1 MFSRLILIPIITLTV
16 YADCLD
22 FQNNIDQAECYEK
35 QGNTNLAQA
44 AYERAILEDTNA
56 SAARVQLAALY
67 QKMQMPSSA
76 DALLSEIDQNQLSP
90 QQLTSLKALKERE
103 AQKRS
108 IFHSRVTLDL
118 GYDSNINISPIDN
131 TSLTS
136 PQKRME
142 TVFSR
147 TTASASYLY
156 DLSDPGGWYLRTD
169 GELYYQNNISAH
181 RYDTLYG
188 RIYAGGGYRSESYVF
203 YLPLFYDRLD
213 YLDKDLL
220 QEYGLRPDFNV
231 QLSSTF
237 ILDLYGYY
245 SHRQYIQPQ
254 DTSRDDDQWGGGGA
268 LFWLKNKNMAYI
280 KLEYL
285 DFTAQN
291 DTPLDYTDKTL
302 YTVKLGGVYHLFE
315 KSDLFADYQF
325 IFGDYAPDTNGAV
338 RRDYNHDISVALE
351 HDIYRSLRVRGA
363 YRYLYSDSN
372 LPAATYQKNEVLLGL
387 VYNY

>member
-1 MFSRLILIPIITLTV
+1 MFHKLILIPLVTV
-16 YADCLD
+16 TIYADCLD
-22 FQNNIDQAECYEK
+22 LGNNIDQAECYEK

-56 SAARVQLAALY
+56 SSARVQLATLY

-76 DALLSEIDQNQLSP
+76 NAILSELDQKQLSP

-103 AQKRS
+103 EQKHS
-108 IFHSRVTLDL
+108 IFHSRVTLDM
-118 GYDSNINISPIDN
+118 GYDSNININPIDK
-131 TSLTS
+131 TGVSS
-136 PQKRME
+136 PQDRMD
-142 TVFSR
+142 TIFSR
-147 TTASASYLY
+147 ATASVSYLY
-156 DLSDPGGWYLRTD
+156 DLSDMGGWYLRTD

-188 RIYAGGGYRSESYVF
+188 RIYAGGGYHNENFVF
-203 YLPLFYDRLD
+203 YLPLFYDRLN

-220 QEYGLRPDFNV
+220 QESGLRPDLNF
-231 QLSSTF
+231 QLSSTL

-254 DTSRDDDQWGGGGA
+254 DTFRNDDQWGVGGA

-285 DFTAQN
+285 DFIAQD
-291 DTPLDYTDKTL
+291 DTPPDYTDKVL
-302 YTVKLGGVYHLFE
+302 YTVKLGAVYHLFE

-325 IFGDYAPDTNGAV
+325 IFGDYAATTIGS
-338 RRDYNHDISVALE
+338 RTDYNHDISIALE
-351 HDIYRSLRVRGA
+351 HDIYKSLRVRGA

-372 LPAATYQKNEVLLGL
+372 LPVATYQKNEVLLGL